1 MPSLTCCLGSLARSL
16 ARLPARC
23 LPPPG
28 PLAAPLAL
36 SPSRSPAGSGAA
48 AAAPAGPLGGEVGK
62 PGGTDA
68 RRLPGGPTE
77 RRAPAGRLRGDPGQ
91 CARPRG
97 RELVTP
103 PPRRGGD
110 APARASPPA
119 RRGASRSFLGPRPPR
134 LLGAPPAKLSLFSAL
149 SPQPPCLSSRWEGL
163 GLPEVSG
170 MGPGPIGCRR
180 TRPLRGE
187 GALAVS
193 TGLGE
198 GGLPRGRPRMW
209 G

>member
-1 MPSLTCCLGSLARSL
+1 MTSLHAVPHLLPRLARS
-16 ARLPARC
+16 APGALP
-23 LPPPG
+23 PPPG
-28 PLAAPLAL
+28 PLALSLARWL
-36 SPSRSPAGSGAA
+36 RRGRG
-48 AAAPAGPLGGEVGK
+48 APARPLGGGEA
-62 PGGTDA
+62 PGTDA
-68 RRLPGGPTE
+68 RGLSGGPTE
-77 RRAPAGRLRGDPGQ
+77 RRAPAGRLRWDPGQ

-97 RELVTP
+97 RELVIP
-103 PPRRGGD
+103 PPRRGED

-180 TRPLRGE
+180 TRPLRRE
-187 GALAVS
+187 GARAAS
-193 TGLGE
+193 IGLGE
-198 GGLPRGRPRMW
+198 GATEREA
-209 G
+209 

>member
-16 ARLPARC
+16 GSRRAASPLPARS
-23 LPPPG
+23 PPR
-28 PLAAPLAL
+28 
-36 SPSRSPAGSGAA
+36 SPSRPLARPL
-48 AAAPAGPLGGEVGK
+48 APARPRPLLPGPSGEVGK

>member
-1 MPSLTCCLGSLARSL
+1 MPSLTCCLGSLAR
-16 ARLPARC
+16 LPARC
-23 LPPPG
+23 LPLPARSPPR
-28 PLAAPLAL
+28 

-48 AAAPAGPLGGEVGK
+48 VALLPGPSGVGEAP
-62 PGGTDA
+62 GTDA
-68 RRLPGGPTE
+68 RGLSGGPTE
-77 RRAPAGRLRGDPGQ
+77 RRASAGRLRGDPGQ

-103 PPRRGGD
+103 PPRRGED

-187 GALAVS
+187 GALAAS
-193 TGLGE
+193 IGLGE
-198 GGLPRGRPRMW
+198 GATEREA
-209 G
+209 